1 MNDIEEAIDMTS
13 DEALISALTPK
24 QVGDIELEPFSLL
37 RQVVAVDLCRASSDK
52 FFNAVMTVW
61 VCTLSPIDALKAH
74 EDITGTQL
82 RAFEWAE
89 GQGYSITN
97 YQPLLDAY
105 KRLNDEL
112 AASTK
117 ARIRGHQ
124 DGDALKNAG
133 GRPLP

>member
-1 MNDIEEAIDMTS
+1 MNTLEEEIDMST

-24 QVGDIELEPFSLL
+24 AIGELELQPFSLM
-37 RQVVAVDLCRASSDK
+37 RQVISIDLCRTSSGH
-52 FFNAVMTVW
+52 FFNAIQTVW
-61 VCTLSPIDALKAH
+61 VCTLSPLEALKAH
-74 EDITGTQL
+74 EDIPAAQL

-89 GQGYSITN
+89 AQGYSIEH

-117 ARIRGHQ
+117 ARARGGQ
-124 DGDALKNAG
+124 DGDAPKNV
-133 GRPLP
+133 GRLPPQ

>member
-1 MNDIEEAIDMTS
+1 MNVEEVMEMST

-24 QVGDIELEPFSLL
+24 HVGEIELQPFSLL
-37 RQVVAVDLCRASSDK
+37 RQVIAIDLCRSSGSN

-74 EDITGTQL
+74 EDVAGAQL

-89 GQGYSITN
+89 AQGYSITH
-97 YQPLLDAY
+97 YESLLDAY

-117 ARIRGHQ
+117 ARARGGQ
-124 DGDALKNAG
+124 NGDAPKNVG
-133 GRPLP
+133 GQPLR

>member
-1 MNDIEEAIDMTS
+1 MNELEEIDMTT

-37 RQVVAVDLCRASSDK
+37 RQVIAIDLCRSSSSN

-61 VCTLSPIDALKAH
+61 ICTLSPLEALKAH
-74 EDITGTQL
+74 EDVA
-82 RAFEWAE
+82 RAQQSAFAWAE
-89 GQGYSITN
+89 AQGYSIVN
-97 YQPLLDAY
+97 YKPLLDAY

-117 ARIRGHQ
+117 VRVRGGQ
-124 DGDALKNAG
+124 DGNAPKNVG
-133 GRPLP
+133 GQAVP

>member
-1 MNDIEEAIDMTS
+1 MNVEEIDMTT
-13 DEALISALTPK
+13 EQALVSALTPK
-24 QVGDIELEPFSLL
+24 QVGDIELQPFSLL
-37 RQVVAVDLCRASSDK
+37 RQVIAIDLCRSSSSN

-61 VCTLSPIDALKAH
+61 VCTLKPLEALKVH
-74 EDITGTQL
+74 EDVAQAQL

-89 GQGYSITN
+89 AQGYSIVN

-117 ARIRGHQ
+117 TRARGSQH
-124 DGDALKNAG
+124 GDAPKNVG
-133 GRPLP
+133 GQPRL